1 MRRINPAR
9 FRVAKR
15 GTSREINSQ
24 IVLNLVRT
32 HQPISRAELART
44 MGVSRASITLLVND
58 LIARKLVFEGAT
70 GKAVRGRKPT
80 YLHIDAG
87 RRVVVAVDVR
97 ATETFLMLAD
107 MVGKPISDVVS
118 FPSVR
123 DPKALVA
130 MISGRVRRLLAD
142 HGATAA
148 CEGLGVVVPGMV
160 EHSTMRVLL
169 APTLG
174 WRNVDIREPLAA
186 ATGLLVEV
194 ENSGRAC
201 ALAQMWALGGAAAC
215 AHGDL
220 VFVSVS
226 DGIGVG
232 VLINGEV
239 LRGRHNIAGEAGHI
253 PLSLDGPRCSCGANG
268 CWEAYISNRAT
279 LARYFGRPSS
289 EGPQESSKRRFTV
302 EDLIARARTGDAK
315 AVAALEATARY
326 LGLGLASVINVFDPS
341 CVCIGGEIMLAWD
354 LIEGAVRSAMAERV
368 LVAAA
373 ASTEIRPVLIGE
385 HPRLQGAAALVTA
398 PAFAA
403 PVVA

>member
-44 MGVSRASITLLVND
+44 MGVSRASVTLLVND

-70 GKAVRGRKPT
+70 GKTVRGRKPT
-80 YLHIDAG
+80 FLHIDAG
-87 RRVVVAVDVR
+87 RRTVVAVDVR
-97 ATETFLMLAD
+97 ATEVFLMLAD
-107 MVGKPISDVVS
+107 MIGNPIGGVVS
-118 FPSVR
+118 FPGVR

-130 MISGRVRRLLAD
+130 ALASRLRRLLAE
-142 HGATAA
+142 HGAAAA
-148 CEGLGVVVPGMV
+148 CEGIGVVVPGMV
-160 EHSTMRVLL
+160 EHSTMRVLH

-174 WRNVDIREPLAA
+174 WRDVDLREPLAA
-186 ATGLLVEV
+186 ATGLRVEV

-201 ALAQMWALGGAAAC
+201 ALAQMWTLGGAAC

-279 LARYFGRPSS
+279 LARYFGRSLQD
-289 EGPQESSKRRFTV
+289 GPQDAYQRRFTV
-302 EDLIARARTGDAK
+302 EDLVARARGGDAK

-326 LGLGLASVINVFDPS
+326 LGLGLASVVNVFDPS

-354 LIEGAVRSAMAERV
+354 LIEGAVRSALAERV

-373 ASTEIRPVLIGE
+373 ASTEIRPVLVGE
-385 HPRLQGAAALVTA
+385 HPRLQGAAALVSA

>member
-1 MRRINPAR
+1 MRRITPIG

-15 GTSREINSQ
+15 GTGREINSQ

-32 HQPISRAELART
+32 HQPISRADLARL

-58 LIARKLVFEGAT
+58 LIARRLVSEGAT
-70 GKAVRGRKPT
+70 GKAVRGRRPT
-80 YLHIDAG
+80 FLHIDAG
-87 RRVVVAVDVR
+87 RRVLVAADIR

-107 MVGKPISDVVS
+107 MVGRPLTAVTS
-118 FPSVR
+118 FPTVR

-130 MISGRVRRLLAD
+130 RLGERVCRLLAD
-142 HGATAA
+142 HAVPAV

-160 EHSTMRVLL
+160 EHSTMRVLH

-174 WRNVDIREPLAA
+174 WRDVDIREPLSAV
-186 ATGLLVEV
+186 TGLRVEI

-201 ALAQMWALGGAAAC
+201 ALAQLWALGGAESVA
-215 AHGDL
+215 GDL

-226 DGIGVG
+226 EGIGVG
-232 VLINGEV
+232 VLINGQL
-239 LRGRHNIAGEAGHI
+239 LRGRHNIAGEAGHV

-268 CWEAYISNRAT
+268 CWEAYISNGAT
-279 LARYFGRPSS
+279 RARYAGGTVSDGPRDPS
-289 EGPQESSKRRFTV
+289 RRVTV
-302 EDLIARARTGDAK
+302 ADLVARARGGEAR
-315 AVAALEATARY
+315 ALAAIQTTARY
-326 LGLGLASVINVFDPS
+326 LGLGLASIVNVFDPS

-354 LIEGAVRSAMAERV
+354 LIETTVRSALAERV

-373 ASTEIRPVLIGE
+373 ASTEIRPVLVGE
-385 HPRLQGAAALVTA
+385 HPRLQGAAALLAA
-398 PAFAA
+398 PAFAV